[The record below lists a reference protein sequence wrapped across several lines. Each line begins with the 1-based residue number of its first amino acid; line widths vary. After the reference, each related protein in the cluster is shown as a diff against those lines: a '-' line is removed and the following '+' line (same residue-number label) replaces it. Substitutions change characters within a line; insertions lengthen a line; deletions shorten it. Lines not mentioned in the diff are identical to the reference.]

1 MIKPNSIAKEGYLER
16 TDTQKVLPENE
27 ECLECGIDLSRDGKA
42 HDFICCHPLMPDI
55 IATSREGKLVGK
67 VKSLL
72 SSSSAESRNSILQ
85 PVRLQSASSAGS
97 GTDSKNPESQK
108 QTLAP
113 EPKKPVTKTKPKQV
127 RIYILCKLASKEK
140 VKAICCNF

>member
-1 MIKPNSIAKEGYLER
+1 MIKPNSIVKDILSEQ
-16 TDTQKVLPENE
+16 TQKVLENE

-55 IATSREGKLVGK
+55 VATSREGKLVGK
-67 VKSLL
+67 VKYLI

-85 PVRLQSASSAGS
+85 PVRLQSESSAGS

-108 QTLAP
+108 QTP
-113 EPKKPVTKTKPKQV
+113 EPQNPSPKQN
-127 RIYILCKLASKEK
+127 RNKPE
-140 VKAICCNF
+140 